1 MGQIRE
7 KSESNRLSIM
17 EREKYGNWTVAV
29 ETFCDNKKLP
39 QNQRGSTLIEAMIAI
54 AILTVGILTVM
65 VMQTQA
71 IRASSS
77 SMNRTEANTVTL
89 ALMET
94 LKDLNFDDNILNKTL
109 ATRAELTTITTAQQL
124 QNLIDAGKLNT
135 FKESDFAQMKEIII
149 KPATATNG
157 TVVDKSGIQ
166 YTLAWAVLDNVTENS
181 KSIGKTIWL
190 FMYWD
195 SLMGPNKILTTT
207 LKYKNTPL

>member
-1 MGQIRE
+1 M
-7 KSESNRLSIM
+7 
-17 EREKYGNWTVAV
+17 
-29 ETFCDNKKLP
+29 P

-54 AILTVGILTVM
+54 AILSIGILTVM

-77 SMNRTEANTVTL
+77 SMNRTEANTVAL

-94 LKDLNFDDNILNKTL
+94 LKELNFDDNILNKTL
-109 ATRAELTTITTAQQL
+109 ATKDELTTITTSQQL
-124 QNLIDAGKLNT
+124 QKFIDAGKLTT
-135 FKESDFAQMKEIII
+135 FKDSDLAKMKEIIS

-190 FMYWD
+190 FIYWN
-195 SLMGPNKILTTT
+195 SLMGQNKVSMTT